1 MWIKRCEINRITVD
15 IEVEN
20 RISSKEKHSLELV
33 KLLKILTKGHIDN
46 LLKTMNPVINHS

>member
-1 MWIKRCEINRITVD
+1 MLIKRCKIDGITVD

>member
-1 MWIKRCEINRITVD
+1 MWIKRCEIDRITVD
-15 IEVEN
+15 IEVKN

-33 KLLKILTKGHIDN
+33 KLLKFLTKGHIDN